1 MAVNI
6 HEFLEA
12 ALLWIALAV
21 GIAVAVTYCDNK
33 GKEKKLEK

>member
-12 ALLWIALAV
+12 ALPWIALAV
-21 GIAVAVTYCDNK
+21 GIAVAVTYRDNK